1 MHRCSIA
8 SIASRLAGERDVN
21 EGRDG
26 DNTKIH
32 LTWNNV
38 RFYKKLIYK
47 SRATA
52 PSVTEPSSPG
62 LYIDVHYNSWTYIL
76 QTAERTSVAAK

>member
-52 PSVTEPSSPG
+52 PSVTEPSSPVFEDKSSQWKV
-62 LYIDVHYNSWTYIL
+62 LFMCVSEKVRYI
-76 QTAERTSVAAK
+76 